1 MHRSINRLV
10 ILLALLLTCRFA
22 FGQYSLRF
30 YGNGVNAPG
39 LDRVK
44 IPIDNPNKAADVKS
58 NFTIEFWI
66 KCTASDNNG
75 TVSAAGNGDG
85 WITGNVI
92 FDRDIFGSGDYGD
105 FGISIG
111 SCSGCPSGTRVV
123 AFGIDRQGSGA
134 TIIGNTHIADGAW
147 HHIAITRKSSN
158 GQIRI
163 YVDGVQDAQGTGPV
177 GDVSYRNKRATSY
190 PNSDPFIVLGAEKHD
205 AGSSYPS
212 YNGYLDELRISKS
225 VRYTSNFTVPAG
237 PFTVDSKTAALYHF
251 DEGSGTFVGDAAP
264 GASHGTLHYGGSP
277 AGPEWVA
284 DQPFSL
290 WRLGAGEELPFTR
303 YQAGTLTVFLPVG
316 TRAVEVIDAA
326 GRLWYS
332 ADAAEGLWQK
342 DLNLPSGIFFLVVR
356 RDQAVPLISR
366 FAVQY

>member
-1 MHRSINRLV
+1 MMRLS
-10 ILLALLLTCRFA
+10 LLLVLLFSGHVTMA
-22 FGQYSLRF
+22 QYALRF

-44 IPIDNPNKAADVKS
+44 IPIDNPNKAADVKT

-66 KCTASDNNG
+66 KCTAADNNG
-75 TVSAAGNGDG
+75 TVVATSNGDG

-92 FDRDIFGSGDYGD
+92 FDRDIYGSGDYGD

-111 SCSGCPSGTRVV
+111 SCSGCPSETRVV
-123 AFGIDRQGSGA
+123 AFGIDRQGTGV
-134 TIIGNTHIADGAW
+134 TIIGNTNVADGAW
-147 HHIAITRKSSN
+147 HHIAVTRKNSN

-163 YVDGVQDAQGTGPV
+163 YVDGVQDAQGTGPI

-205 AGSSYPS
+205 AGASYPS

-225 VRYTSNFTVPAG
+225 VRYNSNFTVPTS

-264 GASHGTLHYGGSP
+264 GASHGTLYFGGSP

-290 WRLGAGEELPFTR
+290 MKQSPRDLNVSISYTQGMIQAVLPPFSHQLIV
-303 YQAGTLTVFLPVG
+303 Y
-316 TRAVEVIDAA
+316 DMA
-326 GRLWYS
+326 GRPVWTES
-332 ADAAEGLWQK
+332 VREGLWQR
-342 DLNLPSGIFFLVVR
+342 NLSLPVGNYLVLIR
-356 RDQAVPLISR
+356 RLQGSPLIVR
-366 FAVQY
+366 FVVQD